1 MSNKKKIFYIWKSAY
16 PWDVRIEKICTALVE
31 FGYETY
37 IICLW
42 DGEEKQE
49 ENINGINILRVGF
62 NENKRNY
69 LPIPFNPNWKKS
81 IENYIKSIKPDLI
94 INREIIL
101 ADISGKLAKKYDIPI
116 IMDMAENYPAA
127 MKLWTKYS
135 DTIIKKIIYHQID
148 MPKWLEKKSL
158 ELMDGVIVVCDEN
171 GERIRKEYRY
181 ENYIETIYN
190 TPSLNFF
197 DFKRF
202 EQDRD
207 YITISYHGYINTE
220 RNLERVLNVGSKFN
234 NLKFDI
240 WGDGVLLEELTNKFA
255 KFDNITFHG
264 AYKLENLNNI
274 IRSTDIGIL
283 PYSLNDHIHNTLSNK
298 MFDYMACGIPVLT
311 SQAKSM
317 VNFIDKYDIG
327 YYFDFEDEKSIEQT
341 FSKIQSLDWASKAKN
356 GLKAFESEFNWEND
370 KAKLKEFVGK
380 FIQ

>member
-16 PWDVRIEKICTALVE
+16 PWDVRIEKICSALVE
-31 FGYETY
+31 FGFETY

-62 NENKRNY
+62 NQNKRNY

-81 IENYIKSIKPDLI
+81 IEQYIKSIKPDLI

-101 ADISGKLAKKYDIPI
+101 ADISGKLAKKYEIPI

-127 MKLWTKYS
+127 MKLWKKYS
-135 DTIIKKIIYHQID
+135 DSLVKKLIYHQID

-158 ELMDGVIVVCDEN
+158 EMMDGVIVVCDEN
-171 GERIRKEYRY
+171 GERIRNEYNY
-181 ENYIETIYN
+181 DNYIETIYN

-197 DFKRF
+197 NFKKF
-202 EQDRD
+202 EQERD

-220 RNLERVLNVGSKFN
+220 RNLDKVLSVGSKFN

-240 WGDGVLLEELTNKFA
+240 WGDGVLLEELKSKFA
-255 KFDNITFHG
+255 KFDNITFYG

-274 IRSTDIGIL
+274 IQSTDIGIL

-327 YYFDFEDEKSIEQT
+327 YYFDFEDENNIEKT
-341 FSKIQSLDWASKAKN
+341 FSKLNSLDWAAKAKN
-356 GLKAFESEFNWEND
+356 GLKAFQSEFNWEND
-370 KAKLKEFVGK
+370 KTKLREFLER
-380 FIQ
+380 FI

>member
-1 MSNKKKIFYIWKSAY
+1 LSNNKKIFYIWKSAY
-16 PWDVRIEKICTALVE
+16 PWDVRIEKICSALVE

-42 DGEEKQE
+42 DGEDKQE

-62 NENKRNY
+62 NQNKRNY
-69 LPIPFNPNWKKS
+69 LPIPYNPNWKKS
-81 IENYIKSIKPDLI
+81 IEQYIKSIKPDLI

-101 ADISGKLAKKYDIPI
+101 ADISGKLAKKYEIPI

-127 MKLWTKYS
+127 MKLWKKYS
-135 DTIIKKIIYHQID
+135 DSLVKKLIYHQID

-171 GERIRKEYRY
+171 GERIRNEYNY

-197 DFKRF
+197 NFKKF
-202 EQDRD
+202 EQERD

-220 RNLERVLNVGSKFN
+220 RNLDKVLSVGSKFN

-240 WGDGVLLEELTNKFA
+240 WGDGVLLEELKSKFA
-255 KFDNITFHG
+255 KFDNITFYG

-274 IRSTDIGIL
+274 IQSTDIGIL

-327 YYFDFEDEKSIEQT
+327 YYFDFEDENNIEKT
-341 FSKIQSLDWASKAKN
+341 FSKLNSLDWAAKAKN
-356 GLKAFESEFNWEND
+356 GLKAFQSEFNWEND
-370 KAKLKEFVGK
+370 KTKLREFLER
-380 FIQ
+380 FI

>member
-16 PWDVRIEKICTALVE
+16 PWDVRIEKICSALVE
-31 FGYETY
+31 FGFETY

-62 NENKRNY
+62 NQNKRNY

-81 IENYIKSIKPDLI
+81 IEQYIKLIKPDLI

-101 ADISGKLAKKYDIPI
+101 ADISGKLAKKYEIPI

-127 MKLWTKYS
+127 MKLWKKYS
-135 DTIIKKIIYHQID
+135 DSLVKKLIYHQID

-158 ELMDGVIVVCDEN
+158 EMMDGVIVVCDEN
-171 GERIRKEYRY
+171 GERIRNEYNY
-181 ENYIETIYN
+181 DNYIETIYN

-197 DFKRF
+197 NFKKF
-202 EQDRD
+202 EQERD

-220 RNLERVLNVGSKFN
+220 RNLDKVLSVGSKFN

-240 WGDGVLLEELTNKFA
+240 WGDGVLLEELKSKFA
-255 KFDNITFHG
+255 KFDNITFYG

-274 IRSTDIGIL
+274 IQSTDIGIL

-327 YYFDFEDEKSIEQT
+327 YYFDFEDENNIEKT
-341 FSKIQSLDWASKAKN
+341 FSKLNSLDWAAKAKN
-356 GLKAFESEFNWEND
+356 GLKAFQSEFNWEND
-370 KAKLKEFVGK
+370 KTKLREFLER
-380 FIQ
+380 FI

>member
-1 MSNKKKIFYIWKSAY
+1 LSNKKKIFYIWKSAY
-16 PWDVRIEKICTALVE
+16 PWDVRIEKICSALVE
-31 FGYETY
+31 FGFETY

-49 ENINGINILRVGF
+49 ETINGINILRVGF
-62 NENKRNY
+62 NQNKRNY
-69 LPIPFNPNWKKS
+69 LPIPYNPNWKKS
-81 IENYIKSIKPDLI
+81 IEQYIKSIKPDLI

-101 ADISGKLAKKYDIPI
+101 ADISGKLAKKYEIPI

-127 MKLWTKYS
+127 MKLWKKYS
-135 DTIIKKIIYHQID
+135 DSLVKKLIYHQID

-171 GERIRKEYRY
+171 GERIRNEYNY

-197 DFKRF
+197 NFKKF
-202 EQDRD
+202 EQERD

-220 RNLERVLNVGSKFN
+220 RNLDKVLIVGSKFN

-240 WGDGVLLEELTNKFA
+240 WGDGVLLEELKSKFA
-255 KFDNITFHG
+255 KFDNITFYG

-274 IRSTDIGIL
+274 IQSTDIGIL

-327 YYFDFEDEKSIEQT
+327 YYFDFEDENNIEKT
-341 FSKIQSLDWASKAKN
+341 FSKLNSLDWAAKAKN
-356 GLKAFESEFNWEND
+356 GLKAFQSEFNWEND
-370 KAKLKEFVGK
+370 KTKLREFLER
-380 FIQ
+380 FI

>member
-16 PWDVRIEKICTALVE
+16 PWDVRIEKICSALVE
-31 FGYETY
+31 FGFETY

-49 ENINGINILRVGF
+49 ETINGINILRVGF
-62 NENKRNY
+62 NQNKRNY
-69 LPIPFNPNWKKS
+69 LPIPYNPNWKKS
-81 IENYIKSIKPDLI
+81 IEQYIKSIKPDLI

-101 ADISGKLAKKYDIPI
+101 ADISGKLAKKYEIPI

-127 MKLWTKYS
+127 MKLWKKYS
-135 DTIIKKIIYHQID
+135 DSLVKKLIYHQID

-171 GERIRKEYRY
+171 GERIRNEYNY

-197 DFKRF
+197 NFRRF
-202 EQDRD
+202 DQERD

-220 RNLERVLNVGSKFN
+220 RNLDKVLSVGSKFN
-234 NLKFDI
+234 KLKFDI
-240 WGDGVLLEELTNKFA
+240 WGDGVLLEELKSKFA
-255 KFDNITFHG
+255 KFDNITFYG

-274 IRSTDIGIL
+274 IQSTDIGIL

-327 YYFDFEDEKSIEQT
+327 YYFDFEDEKNIEET
-341 FSKIQSLDWASKAKN
+341 FSKLSSLDWAAKAKN
-356 GLKAFESEFNWEND
+356 GLKAFQSEFNWEND
-370 KAKLKEFVGK
+370 KTKLREFLER
-380 FIQ
+380 FI